1 MTVREAA
8 EALDGKV
15 AVGESDAGREVL
27 GGYVSDLLSDVIA
40 HAREGDLWITLQ
52 KHPNIVAVAH
62 LKGLAGVVLVNG
74 REPEP
79 DTLARAA
86 EEHVP
91 IVTTSLEAFEVAG
104 TLYSRGVRGRGRSE
118 SVHA

>member
-1 MTVREAA
+1 MTVREVA

-15 AVGESDAGREVL
+15 AVGEPDAEHEVL

-52 KHPNIVAVAH
+52 RHPNIVAVAH
-62 LKGLAGVVLVNG
+62 LKGLAGIVLVNG

-79 DTLARAA
+79 DTVARAA

-91 IVTTSLEAFEVAG
+91 IVTTSLEAFEAAG
-104 TLYSRGVRGRGRSE
+104 TLYGRGVRGRDRSE
-118 SVHA
+118 SLHA